1 MSAGSEASARRARRN
16 VVLTA
21 AIAGLGGLLFG
32 YDTGIIASALL
43 FIKQDFDLGSF
54 AQGVVVAAV
63 PIGAI
68 AGAAIAGPAAD
79 TYGRRLMILLAAG
92 GLHRRRAGQRRGAQG
107 VEVLVIARIVIGV
120 AIGLA
125 SAAAPVYIS
134 EVAPP
139 ESRGRLVSFFQL
151 AVTIGI
157 LVAYLVGLAFDDS
170 EGWRWMLGLG
180 CVPALALGFGM
191 LRMPQSPR
199 WLVMSGDDF
208 AARATLAKI
217 RVDDPDTIDRE
228 LEEIKESLDDK
239 PGAWSELL
247 QPVVKAALFVGIG
260 LAILQQVTG
269 INTVIYY
276 APTIVEFTGVNSSA
290 GAILAAV
297 GVGVINVGFTIL
309 ALRLLDRAGRRTL
322 LMVGV
327 SGMTI
332 SLFALGA
339 AFIGG
344 GGSTLASVVAI
355 VSLMT
360 YVASFAISLGPIFW
374 LLNAE
379 IYPLGGAQQGGRPG
393 DDGELDLQLHRLA
406 HLPAADRSGRAQR
419 RLLDLRRHRHRHPLV
434 LLEVRP
440 RDQGQAPRGHPGL
453 LPGPGGATPQDRRR
467 SYPPRDADRR
477 DHRLAAADLLGRVL
491 PAEDGGGDRA
501 ALRDRA
507 RARPPRAR
515 LRLGHLRRRRLDPR
529 RHGRDHHGAEGRPRA
544 GDDGPPQLRRRDHRG
559 AGGDPGPDRGGGDR
573 ERLRAARR
581 PAARAKRTS
590 SSPRAGSAAPP
601 SWPPSSPPA
610 GTSRS
615 AAPASPRST
624 PRRPTSRPTSPT

>member
-1 MSAGSEASARRARRN
+1 MSDGLEASRRRARRN

-32 YDTGIIASALL
+32 YDTGVIAGALL
-43 FIKQDFDLGSF
+43 FIKGDFDLGSF
-54 AQGVVVAAV
+54 AQGLVVAAV
-63 PIGAI
+63 PIGAV
-68 AGAAIAGPAAD
+68 AGAGVAGPAAD
-79 TYGRRLMILLAAG
+79 RYGRRSMILLAAVVFIV
-92 GLHRRRAGQRRGAQG
+92 GALASAAAPG
-107 VEVLVIARIVIGV
+107 VEVLVAARIVIGV

-157 LVAYLVGLAFDDS
+157 LIAYLVGLAFDGV

-180 CVPALALGFGM
+180 CVPALALAFGM

-199 WLVMSGDDF
+199 WLVMTGDDF

-228 LEEIKESLDDK
+228 LEEIKESLDEK

-247 QPVVKAALFVGIG
+247 QPVVKAALVVGVG

-276 APTIVEFTGVNSSA
+276 APTIVEFTGVDSSA
-290 GAILAAV
+290 GSILAAV
-297 GVGVINVGFTIL
+297 GVGVINVGMTVV

-327 SGMTI
+327 SGMVV

-339 AFIGG
+339 AFVGG
-344 GGSTLASVVAI
+344 GGGTLSSVVAI
-355 VSLMT
+355 ASLMT

-379 IYPLGGAQQGGRPG
+379 IYPLSVRSK
-393 DDGELDLQLHRLA
+393 
-406 HLPAADRSGRAQR
+406 AAGVGTMANWTFNFIVSLTFLLLIEALGRSGAFWFYGAIGILTLVFCWKLVPETKGK
-419 RLLDLRRHRHRHPLV
+419 RLEDI
-434 LLEVRP
+434 
-440 RDQGQAPRGHPGL
+440 QA
-453 LPGPGGATPQDRRR
+453 
-467 SYPPRDADRR
+467 YF
-477 DHRLAAADLLGRVL
+477 
-491 PAEDGGGDRA
+491 E
-501 ALRDRA
+501 A
-507 RARPPRAR
+507 RADKP
-515 LRLGHLRRRRLDPR
+515 
-529 RHGRDHHGAEGRPRA
+529 GA
-544 GDDGPPQLRRRDHRG
+544 
-559 AGGDPGPDRGGGDR
+559 
-573 ERLRAARR
+573 
-581 PAARAKRTS
+581 S
-590 SSPRAGSAAPP
+590 S
-601 SWPPSSPPA
+601 
-610 GTSRS
+610 
-615 AAPASPRST
+615 APAQPH
-624 PRRPTSRPTSPT
+624 

>member
-1 MSAGSEASARRARRN
+1 

-32 YDTGIIASALL
+32 YDTGIIAGALL
-43 FIKQDFDLGSF
+43 FIKTDFALGSF
-54 AQGVVVAAV
+54 QQGLVVAAV
-63 PIGAI
+63 PIGAV
-68 AGAAIAGPAAD
+68 AGAGFAGPAAD
-79 TYGRRLMILLAAG
+79 RYGRRLMILLAA
-92 GLHRRRAGQRRGAQG
+92 AVFIVGALASAAAPG
-107 VEVLVIARIVIGV
+107 VEVLVVARIVIGI

-157 LVAYLVGLAFDDS
+157 LVAYLVGLAFNAS
-170 EGWRWMLGLG
+170 EDWRWMLGLG

-217 RVDDPDTIDRE
+217 RVDDPDTIDLE
-228 LEEIKESLDDK
+228 LEEIKESLDEK
-239 PGAWSELL
+239 PGAWRELL
-247 QPVVKAALFVGIG
+247 QPMVKAALFVGVG

-290 GAILAAV
+290 GSILAAV
-297 GVGVINVGFTIL
+297 GVGIINVGMTVL

-322 LMVGV
+322 LMIGV
-327 SGMTI
+327 SGMVI

-344 GGSTLASVVAI
+344 GGSTLASIVAI

-379 IYPLGGAQQGGRPG
+379 IYPLDVRSK
-393 DDGELDLQLHRLA
+393 
-406 HLPAADRSGRAQR
+406 AAGIGTMANWTFNFIVSLTFLLLIEALGRSGAFWFYGAIGILTLWFCWKYVPETKGK
-419 RLLDLRRHRHRHPLV
+419 RLEDIQQYFQERV
-434 LLEVRP
+434 
-440 RDQGQAPRGHPGL
+440 
-453 LPGPGGATPQDRRR
+453 
-467 SYPPRDADRR
+467 DAR
-477 DHRLAAADLLGRVL
+477 
-491 PAEDGGGDRA
+491 
-501 ALRDRA
+501 
-507 RARPPRAR
+507 
-515 LRLGHLRRRRLDPR
+515 
-529 RHGRDHHGAEGRPRA
+529 
-544 GDDGPPQLRRRDHRG
+544 
-559 AGGDPGPDRGGGDR
+559 
-573 ERLRAARR
+573 
-581 PAARAKRTS
+581 K
-590 SSPRAGSAAPP
+590 
-601 SWPPSSPPA
+601 
-610 GTSRS
+610 
-615 AAPASPRST
+615 ASDA
-624 PRRPTSRPTSPT
+624 

>member
-1 MSAGSEASARRARRN
+1 MNEASEASARRARRN

-32 YDTGIIASALL
+32 YDTGIIAGALL
-43 FIKQDFDLGSF
+43 FIKVDFGLGSF
-54 AQGVVVAAV
+54 AQGLVVAAV

-68 AGAAIAGPAAD
+68 GGAAYAGPAAD
-79 TYGRRLMILLAAG
+79 KYGRRLMILLAAG
-92 GLHRRRAGQRRGAQG
+92 IFIVGALVSSAAPDLG
-107 VEVLVIARIVIGV
+107 VLVGARVVIGV

-157 LVAYLVGLAFDDS
+157 LVAYLVSLAFNGI

-228 LEEIKESLDDK
+228 LEEIKESIDEK
-239 PGAWSELL
+239 PGSWSDLL
-247 QPVVKAALFVGIG
+247 QPVVKAALVVGVG

-290 GAILAAV
+290 GSILAAV
-297 GVGVINVGFTIL
+297 GVGVINVGMTLL

-322 LMVGV
+322 LMIGV
-327 SGMTI
+327 SGMSI

-339 AFIGG
+339 AFKIEG
-344 GGSTLASVVAI
+344 GGSTVGSVVAI
-355 VSLMT
+355 VSLMA

-379 IYPLGGAQQGGRPG
+379 IYPLAVRSK
-393 DDGELDLQLHRLA
+393 
-406 HLPAADRSGRAQR
+406 AAGLGTMANWTFNFIVSLTFLLLIEVAGRSGAFWIYGGIGLFTLGFCWKLVPETKGKHLEDIQAYFEARVER
-419 RLLDLRRHRHRHPLV
+419 RK
-434 LLEVRP
+434 
-440 RDQGQAPRGHPGL
+440 A
-453 LPGPGGATPQDRRR
+453 
-467 SYPPRDADRR
+467 
-477 DHRLAAADLLGRVL
+477 
-491 PAEDGGGDRA
+491 
-501 ALRDRA
+501 
-507 RARPPRAR
+507 
-515 LRLGHLRRRRLDPR
+515 
-529 RHGRDHHGAEGRPRA
+529 
-544 GDDGPPQLRRRDHRG
+544 
-559 AGGDPGPDRGGGDR
+559 
-573 ERLRAARR
+573 
-581 PAARAKRTS
+581 
-590 SSPRAGSAAPP
+590 SA
-601 SWPPSSPPA
+601 
-610 GTSRS
+610 
-615 AAPASPRST
+615 
-624 PRRPTSRPTSPT
+624 